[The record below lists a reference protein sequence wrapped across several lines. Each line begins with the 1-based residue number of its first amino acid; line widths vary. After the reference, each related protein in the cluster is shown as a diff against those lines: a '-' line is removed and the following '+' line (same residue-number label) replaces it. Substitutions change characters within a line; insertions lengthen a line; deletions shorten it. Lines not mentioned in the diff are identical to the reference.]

1 MTTLSV
7 HPMIRIFS
15 AVLLLVLS
23 APVSFAQITYE
34 KGYFVDNEGKKQ
46 DCLIRNM
53 EWLNNPVKFEFKF
66 AENGEKQ
73 TAVID
78 SVAEFGVEGAFKY
91 LRRSVRI
98 DTSSTNLKYVS
109 RNANP
114 EFKEKVVFLKV
125 LEEGAASLYQYRLGP
140 EVRYLYSF
148 EDHEEVSQLISKT
161 YKNLQGSVQSNQL
174 YKQQLLFL
182 TGCEDIKSST
192 LEKLYL
198 GEKDLLKLFRRF
210 NHCGEEVLKEKKVTQ
225 GWKWQGGL
233 RVGAA
238 TRQLELKGPSH
249 KTMEKSVL
257 FDRKIIPRYGLE
269 LEATLPFNRQKWGVL
284 LELTHFQYNFNGN
297 LKAKEAKYGGPPLPW
312 SDEALNK
319 ETSYSV
325 EGSLNYLNY
334 IVGIRNYFY
343 LNNNSKLFLGGYFV
357 AGNPLNSKMIL
368 NRLEDKGEHLK
379 TVIPGFGF
387 GAGAGYKFHDRLSLE
402 IRHTIPVSSS
412 FSLFYSTTV
421 HYETNLTL
429 GYNLFK

>member
-78 SVAEFGVEGAFKY
+78 SVAEFGVEEAFKY

-238 TRQLELKGPSH
+238 TRQLELRGPSDER
-249 KTMEKSVL
+249 METSVFL
-257 FDRKIIPRYGLE
+257 DRKIIPRYGLE
-269 LEATLPFNRQKWGVL
+269 LEVTLPFNRQKWGVL
-284 LELTHFQYNFNGN
+284 LELIHTQYDLNGN
-297 LKAKEAKYGGPPLPW
+297 MTAKVPPDPSLGGFWDHLIVEKIP
-312 SDEALNK
+312 
-319 ETSYSV
+319 YSL
-325 EGSLNYLNY
+325 EGSLSYLNY
-334 IVGIRNYFY
+334 AIGIRNYFY

-357 AGNPLNSKMIL
+357 AGSALESKMIL
-368 NRLEDKGEHLK
+368 N
-379 TVIPGFGF
+379 TVDEERNTSKAVAPGFGF

-402 IRHTIPVSSS
+402 IRHMIPMDSS
-412 FSLFYSTTV
+412 FGVYYGV
-421 HYETNLTL
+421 AIHHETNLTL